1 MLMYDMIRSCDACQ
15 LAFDR
20 VVGNLM
26 MMMAPSLAERIRDE
40 LDSLTASE
48 RKAGRALLANYP
60 LLGLE
65 TVAGFAACAGVSSP
79 SILRFINRIGFAN
92 YAEFQR
98 RLRDELEA
106 QIQAPLTRDP
116 TRLPTRQ
123 ANHPPH
129 HAFADAVTA
138 NIRNTF
144 QHLPQSEFD
153 AVVRLLADA
162 KRPVHALGGRFTD
175 AIARYLTAHLR
186 ILRPD
191 VHHLE
196 GQTHN
201 WQDQVLDMGRK
212 DVLVLVDIRRYQ
224 ENLLRLAQ
232 AAAKQHASI
241 VLMTD
246 QWLSPI
252 AVVAAHVLPVRI
264 SVPSAWDSSSALLA
278 MAEALIA
285 EVTAGD
291 WDRSQKR
298 MAALEDLRGQ

>member
-1 MLMYDMIRSCDACQ
+1 MA
-15 LAFDR
+15 A
-20 VVGNLM
+20 GNVM
-26 MMMAPSLAERIRDE
+26 TAMTPSLAERIRDE
-40 LDSLTASE
+40 LDALTASE

-65 TVAGFAACAGVSSP
+65 TAAGFAVRAGVSSP
-79 SILRFINRIGFAN
+79 SILRFISRIGFAN

-98 RLRDELEA
+98 HLRDELEA
-106 QIQAPLTRDP
+106 QIQSPLTRTP
-116 TRLPTRQ
+116 ARTAARQ
-123 ANHPPH
+123 ASRPH
-129 HAFADAVTA
+129 HYAFADAVA
-138 NIRNTF
+138 DNIRETF

-153 AVVRLLADA
+153 SVVRLLADP

-175 AIARYLTAHLR
+175 AIARYMTAHLR
-186 ILRPD
+186 ILRPN

-196 GQTHN
+196 GQTPN
-201 WQDQVLDMGRK
+201 WQDQVLDMSRK
-212 DVLVLVDIRRYQ
+212 DVLVLVDVRRYQ

-232 AAAKQHASI
+232 GAAKQHATVI
-241 VLMTD
+241 LLTD

-264 SVPSAWDSSSALLA
+264 GVPSAWDSSSALMA
-278 MAEALIA
+278 VAEALIA

-298 MAALEDLRGQ
+298 MAALEGLREQSG

>member
-1 MLMYDMIRSCDACQ
+1 MA
-15 LAFDR
+15 
-20 VVGNLM
+20 VGNLM
-26 MMMAPSLAERIRDE
+26 MTMTPSLAERIRDE

-65 TVAGFAACAGVSSP
+65 TVAGFAARAGVSSP
-79 SILRFINRIGFAN
+79 SILRFTNRIGFAN
-92 YAEFQR
+92 YSEFQKH
-98 RLRDELEA
+98 LRDELEA
-106 QIQAPLTRDP
+106 QIQSPLIRTVPDKLARHAS
-116 TRLPTRQ
+116 R
-123 ANHPPH
+123 PH
-129 HAFADAVTA
+129 FHAFADAVA
-138 NIRNTF
+138 NNVRETF

-153 AVVRLLADA
+153 SVVRLLADS

-175 AIARYLTAHLR
+175 AIARYMTAHMR
-186 ILRPD
+186 ILRPN

-201 WQDQVLDMGRK
+201 WQDQVLDMTRK
-212 DVLVLVDIRRYQ
+212 DILILIDVRRYQ

-232 AAAKQHASI
+232 GAAKQHATI
-241 VLMTD
+241 ILLTD

-264 SVPSAWDSSSALLA
+264 GVPSAWDSSSALMA
-278 MAEALIA
+278 VAEALIA

-298 MAALEDLRGQ
+298 MAALEGLREQSG